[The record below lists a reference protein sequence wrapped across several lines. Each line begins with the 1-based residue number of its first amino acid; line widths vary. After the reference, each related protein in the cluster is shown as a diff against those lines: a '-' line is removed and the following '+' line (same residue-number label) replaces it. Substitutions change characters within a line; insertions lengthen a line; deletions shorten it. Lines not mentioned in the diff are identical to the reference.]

1 MIALCILLACL
12 NLTLPVLMFLTRAGK
27 IGNNPIDDSQWQFND
42 KIFDVI
48 RNNFIADKQ
57 EIIEGL
63 LGKKSVLEIISKKD
77 SKNGFCFVTNKA
89 YYFLGSVYQGALG
102 SVHHKANVQ
111 HRINADELKGVKV
124 KRIFLYRTLFFF
136 LLSIAIFVLDVVVD
150 IRKYYKMLNGTDE
163 ENVFTIIFIIT
174 QIICLI
180 LIFANLLFMIFKRR
194 TVLSFEFTSL
204 DIYFP
209 VGILGKQ
216 EITDFYKAV
225 SKVQSITS
233 SQAKAEPIRASYHET
248 ASATVGNKVGQ
259 LKELSALLEQGNI
272 SAEEFAALKAE
283 IMGDKEATV
292 ICPEC
297 SAEIPSDAKFC
308 RECGHKMC

>member
-1 MIALCILLACL
+1 MIALCILMACL

-27 IGNNPIDDSQWQFND
+27 IGNNPIDDSEWQFND

-57 EIIEGL
+57 EIIEEL

-102 SVHHKANVQ
+102 SAHHKANVQ
-111 HRINADELKGVKV
+111 HRINADELKSVKV

-136 LLSIAIFVLDVVVD
+136 LLSIAIFLLDVFAEV
-150 IRKYYKMLNGTDE
+150 RFFYKIESSAGAE
-163 ENVFTIIFIIT
+163 QVSAAIFIIT
-174 QIICLI
+174 HVICFI
-180 LIFANLLFMIFKRR
+180 MIFANLLFMIFKRR

-233 SQAKAEPIRASYHET
+233 RQAKAEPVMASYHN
-248 ASATVGNKVGQ
+248 AAIATTGNKVEQ

-272 SAEEFAALKAE
+272 SAEEFESLKAE
-283 IMGDKEATV
+283 IMGGKEAAV

-308 RECGHKMC
+308 RECGHKL